1 VEVDK
6 MYCLHSEITFEAA
19 HFLEGYEPPEVGGS
33 ECDKLHGHTYKV
45 EVLVEG
51 QHLSEFNNNMLLDF
65 ARIKWLLEKIKEKFD
80 HKLLND
86 ICKEEEI
93 GQPTAENLARYI
105 YYYLQKV
112 LQTKYHMKEV
122 RIKKVR
128 VWEGLKNYCEFYE

>member
-1 VEVDK
+1 
-6 MYCLHSEITFEAA
+6 
-19 HFLEGYEPPEVGGS
+19 
-33 ECDKLHGHTYKV
+33 
-45 EVLVEG
+45 
-51 QHLSEFNNNMLLDF
+51 
-65 ARIKWLLEKIKEKFD
+65 
-80 HKLLND
+80 LND